1 MHIRLVG
8 LASLAV
14 VGCVSAHP
22 APPAQNARAPDGVSH
37 HVYRFDFIITTADV
51 GKPAVSNSY
60 TLNLEERQSGEVR
73 VGSNIALLPSAARL
87 DGGRKIW
94 CSYRFEGAD
103 IVLREQTEISAA
115 EDPSTIHKVSSASEA
130 WVVPGTPTLVASMD
144 EPVSHKRYQVM
155 VTATKLL

>member
-1 MHIRLVG
+1 MHIRLVF
-8 LASLAV
+8 LAALAC
-14 VGCVSAHP
+14 VGCASAHA
-22 APPAQNARAPDGVSH
+22 APPAQSARAPDAVSH
-37 HVYRFDFIITTADV
+37 HVYRFDFIITTADN
-51 GKPAVSNSY
+51 GKPAVSSSY

-73 VGSNIALLPSAARL
+73 VGSNIVLSPSAARMDVGL
-87 DGGRKIW
+87 KIW

-103 IVLREQTEISAA
+103 IVLREQTEMSTA
-115 EDPSTIHKVSSASEA
+115 EDPSTIHKVSSTSEA